1 MTTTNPFQPAEQVAP
16 KVKALVYGAS
26 GIGKTYFALTAP
38 GRIAVIDT
46 EGGTAFYPDRVGGR
60 SGLHAFDVLPTKTFA
75 QVESAIAF
83 LRANPGQYETLVID
97 PVTVLYETLQ
107 DAAQVRRQET
117 NRRRGRGDTEDAD
130 LEQLDWQR
138 IKRSYKRLMTD
149 LANLPIHVVVVARET
164 PLMEER
170 GDKRVKVGWKPDAE
184 KSTAYYFD
192 TVIRLVPSPKGRD
205 AVIEKDRTGTLQLGG
220 VMPAPTF
227 VKLFGK
233 FIKSE
238 ATGTRSMQSG
248 DDAAAIDAATTMAA
262 AELEDKDEVVTPL
275 GEITRTGAV
284 AKGQGRR
291 SDLEARRMP
300 DGWHIGFRLE
310 VGDGKAI
317 PQVVA
322 ESAFGA
328 ELYQTIDMDTA
339 SIYGDRVT
347 VSGHL
352 YEVHPPGRRAFHRLV
367 LTRIVGDGWQVP
379 REVVPLVVPDDE
391 TEPTEATSEPLFPDE
406 PDPDEAAAII
416 EAEYAEAAAG

>member
-1 MTTTNPFQPAEQVAP
+1 MTPDANPFKPAEQVLP
-16 KVKALVYGAS
+16 KVKCLVYGAP
-26 GIGKTYFALTAP
+26 GVGKTYLALTAP
-38 GRIAVIDT
+38 GRLAVIDT

-83 LRANPGQYETLVID
+83 LRANPGKYETLVID

-149 LANLPIHVVVVARET
+149 LANLPIHVFVVAREKELT
-164 PLMEER
+164 EER
-170 GDKRVKVGWKPDAE
+170 GDRRVKIGWKPDAE

-192 TVIRLVPSPKGRD
+192 TVLRLVPSAKGRE
-205 AVIEKDRTGTLQLGG
+205 AIVEKDRTGTHQLGT

-227 VKLFGK
+227 AKLFAK
-233 FIKSE
+233 LIKSDGVGE
-238 ATGTRSMQSG
+238 RTLQSG
-248 DDAAAIDAATTMAA
+248 EEAAQIDAATTMAA
-262 AELEDKDEVVTPL
+262 AELEDKDEILTPL
-275 GEITRTGAV
+275 GEITRSGAV
-284 AKGQGRR
+284 ARGQGRR

-322 ESAFGA
+322 ESALGA
-328 ELYQTIDMDTA
+328 ELYQTIDMDTQ

-347 VSGHL
+347 VSGQL

-367 LTRIVGDGWQVP
+367 LSKIVGDGWQVP
-379 REVVPLVVPDDE
+379 RETVPAEPLPAEETDE
-391 TEPTEATSEPLFPDE
+391 TA
-406 PDPDEAAAII
+406 
-416 EAEYAEAAAG
+416 EAESAAMFDGEGFDAAWAEAEKVAS